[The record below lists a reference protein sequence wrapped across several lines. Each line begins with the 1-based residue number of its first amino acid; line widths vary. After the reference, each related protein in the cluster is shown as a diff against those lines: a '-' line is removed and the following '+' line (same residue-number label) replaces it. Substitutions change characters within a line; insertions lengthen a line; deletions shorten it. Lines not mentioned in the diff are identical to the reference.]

1 MELTNEQEYAYNR
14 FMDGDNVFITG
25 PGGCGKSYFI
35 RKIVDDCRYNK
46 KINVCAMTGC
56 AAILL
61 NCNATTLHKWAGIGL
76 GAGTIEDNIAKI
88 SYSYFKKKVWLETE
102 ILILDEIS
110 MLSEHLFDMLD
121 AIGKRIRHN
130 DRPFG
135 GIQLLF
141 SGDFYQL
148 PPVSKKNI
156 EGDPESKYC
165 FESSNWGA
173 TFKTC
178 IVFEKIF
185 RQLDDEYIKILNNIR
200 GGKIKRYQN
209 NILLGRVNVEK
220 SGSITKIYPVRRKV
234 EEINN
239 KEMSLLADPEYKYW
253 SEYLYD
259 IKDDTMKYEIIRLK
273 AKTSR
278 ETEDIELKYIENNLI
293 CDKEMVLKVGAYVMF
308 VVNKTVIGRDI
319 NTGNLVEKVLCNGS
333 CGVVKEI
340 DLVSGYPVVAFE
352 NIEVIVNRHVWKS
365 DKLPWLGVSHVPLI
379 LAWAI
384 TIHKS
389 QGITLERA
397 EIDVGSDIFENGQTY
412 VALSRVKSLDGL
424 YLTSFDVSKI
434 KVSEKVIK
442 FYEKLKG
449 NKEKV
454 VEAKVMDDIPVA
466 IPMEEEY

>member
-1 MELTNEQEYAYNR
+1 
-14 FMDGDNVFITG
+14 
-25 PGGCGKSYFI
+25 
-35 RKIVDDCRYNK
+35 
-46 KINVCAMTGC
+46 
-56 AAILL
+56 
-61 NCNATTLHKWAGIGL
+61 
-76 GAGTIEDNIAKI
+76 
-88 SYSYFKKKVWLETE
+88 
-102 ILILDEIS
+102 
-110 MLSEHLFDMLD
+110 
-121 AIGKRIRHN
+121 
-130 DRPFG
+130 
-135 GIQLLF
+135 
-141 SGDFYQL
+141 
-148 PPVSKKNI
+148 
-156 EGDPESKYC
+156 
-165 FESSNWGA
+165 
-173 TFKTC
+173 
-178 IVFEKIF
+178 
-185 RQLDDEYIKILNNIR
+185 
-200 GGKIKRYQN
+200 
-209 NILLGRVNVEK
+209 VNVEK

-239 KEMSLLADPEYKYW
+239 KEMSLLGDPEYKYW

-352 NIEVIVNRHVWKS
+352 NIEIVVNRHVWKS
-365 DKLPWLGVSHVPLI
+365 DKFPWLGVSQVPLI

-412 VALSRVKSLDGL
+412 VALSRVKSLEGL

-434 KVSEKVIK
+434 KVSEKVIN
-442 FYEKLKG
+442 FYKKLKG
-449 NKEKV
+449 NKEGV
-454 VEAKVMDDIPVA
+454 VMND
-466 IPMEEEY
+466 IPMEEY